1 MADMSALTGALGT
14 ELGSSINNLANIDP
28 TKGVSEKLYLQQSKN
43 ILDAQKNMAL
53 EEVYSKGQA
62 ADYQKAQSD
71 AYLAKQKK
79 EYEDTSEKTKKLEE
93 QQNWEYPEFHPT
105 QTNLQDMATIFSLVG
120 IVGTMLGGG
129 GRNAGMNALSSMTG
143 MMDGWKKGE
152 KEKFNQEKITFDEN
166 IKVMEQ
172 KNNALQKRIEKIAKD
187 FTTNREMAKDE
198 YAVLLAENPY
208 LKKLDAIG
216 SVKSVITG
224 AAEANKG
231 MLNLLEFKEK
241 QRANAESKAAR
252 TTTSYQYVEKD
263 GKVYAVNTKDPS
275 DIREVDPKLA
285 GATKFGSSAGKGGG
299 TAATAQGVL
308 QQDVL
313 NAKFNLSTLGDDAKR
328 NKSLPGGSFA
338 FANSFKG
345 DLSADILRYATT
357 QTIDKDLQGID
368 AVLLNTAYDI
378 ASAQTGGRGQLS
390 DTKVR
395 AVVAQMPL
403 DSEPES
409 TKRRKWNA
417 LLERLDNANATLPKE
432 KQVDTSAIRKSF
444 GQYLEQPVP
453 TQADKDR
460 AKSNPKSRQNFIDHF
475 GVSPDE

>member
-1 MADMSALTGALGT
+1 MADISSLTNALGT
-14 ELGSSINNLANIDP
+14 ELSSSINNLVNIDP
-28 TKGVSEKLYLQQSKN
+28 TKGVSEQLYLQQSKN
-43 ILDAQKNMAL
+43 ILDTQKNMAL

-62 ADYQKAQSD
+62 ADYQKSQSD
-71 AYLAKQKK
+71 AYLAKQKQM
-79 EYEDTSEKTKKLEE
+79 YDDTKEKTQKLEE
-93 QQNWEYPEFHPT
+93 QQNWDYPEFHPS
-105 QTNLQDMATIFSLVG
+105 QTNLQELATTFSLVG
-120 IVGTMLGGG
+120 ILGTMLGGG

-143 MMDGWKKGE
+143 MMEGWKKGE
-152 KEKFNQEKITFDEN
+152 KDKFVQEKSVFDEN
-166 IKVMEQ
+166 VKVMER
-172 KNNALQKRIEKIAKD
+172 KNNALQKRIEQIAKD
-187 FTTNREMAKDE
+187 FTTNREAAKDE
-198 YAVLLAENPY
+198 YAILLAENPY
-208 LKKLDAIG
+208 MKKVDAIAG
-216 SVKSVITG
+216 LKGVISA
-224 AAEANKG
+224 AAETNKG

-241 QRANAESKAAR
+241 QRERAEAR
-252 TTTSYQYVEKD
+252 AGRNVASYQYVEKD
-263 GKVYAVNTKDPS
+263 GKVYAVNTKDPN

-285 GATKFGSSAGKGGG
+285 GATKFGGAAGKGGG

-313 NAKFNLSTLGDDAKR
+313 NAKFNLTTLGEDAKR
-328 NKSLPGGSFA
+328 NKLLPGGSFA

-444 GQYLEQPVP
+444 GVYLEQPVP

-475 GVSPDE
+475 GVNPDE